1 MAAARGHPL
10 WTLVSSAESWRIPLS
25 CGQLVWPTRGR
36 GGITAPILADQ
47 SETNFD
53 FTLISIFGPRH
64 FGDRRRL
71 CGQLPFGPVALERI
85 QSSLEQAEAYWLNQ
99 AAEYLAKTSLRSL
112 RTQAIQVAL
121 TDLVREQV
129 QKT

>member
-1 MAAARGHPL
+1 MDTCVQRGILADTP
-10 WTLVSSAESWRIPLS
+10 
-25 CGQLVWPTRGR
+25 LVWPTRGR
-36 GGITAPILADQ
+36 GGITAPILAVQ

-85 QSSLEQAEAYWLNQ
+85 QSSLAQVKAYWLKQ
-99 AAEYLAKTSLRSL
+99 AA
-112 RTQAIQVAL
+112 
-121 TDLVREQV
+121 D
-129 QKT
+129 